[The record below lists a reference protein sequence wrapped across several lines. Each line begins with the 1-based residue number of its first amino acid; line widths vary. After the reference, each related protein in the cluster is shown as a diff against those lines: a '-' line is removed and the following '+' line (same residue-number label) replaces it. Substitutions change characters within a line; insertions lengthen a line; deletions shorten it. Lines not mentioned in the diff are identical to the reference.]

1 MDAATTTS
9 DGAPWIVVID
19 DEANDRALAA
29 RALKREFPGA
39 RLTLVATQAEWAPV
53 REALAGMRA
62 VVATGASVAV
72 VTDYRFRWSDG
83 LTLLRDVRAICPDC
97 PVVMFTN
104 TGSEDVAVE
113 AMKSGLDDYV
123 IKNPETAPRLA
134 RAVRGALDRRA
145 AGVRAA
151 RAEAAALAA
160 RQRAARLQAV
170 TAALARA
177 ATPADVAHA
186 AVQEGLAAMGAA
198 TASIA
203 AYPRRAQATPAAP
216 AVPGRSTPVAAIT
229 IAPDRP
235 GMSHGA
241 GDHLELLAAAG
252 HHPAWVER
260 WARIAVTGDLPLADA
275 VRTGRP
281 IWIEGREAV
290 DARYPQ
296 MGMYTQLGSAG
307 LIAVPLV
314 ARAGGERRVVGALGA
329 TFHEARML
337 DVDERAYFET
347 LAGLTAQ
354 ALERAWLYEDEQVA
368 RRAAEAANLA
378 KTQFLAT
385 MSHELRTP
393 LNAIQGHVQ
402 LVELGIH
409 GDVTAAQRDAL
420 ERVQRAQRHLLGL
433 IDDVLNYARLESGRV
448 EFHVRA
454 VTPAELVRDVTA
466 MVEPQLLAKR
476 ITFDIAR
483 AVSPAASRVQ
493 AWADREKLV
502 QILLNLLSNAI
513 KFTREGGRVTIE
525 VDGGAGTP
533 GASGAPGALVALRV
547 RDTGIGIPRDKLET
561 IFEPFVQVD
570 ASLTRGIG
578 GTGLGLAISRDLAR
592 GMGGDLTAA
601 SVVGEGSTFTVTLRR
616 VDPTTGELA

>member
-1 MDAATTTS
+1 VSVRAEDSVHDGRADAAGST
-9 DGAPWIVVID
+9 GGVPWLVVID
-19 DEANDRALAA
+19 DEANDRALAV
-29 RALKREFPGA
+29 RALKREFPDA
-39 RLTLVATQAEWAPV
+39 RITAIATAAEWAPV
-53 REALAGMRA
+53 REALGEMRTD
-62 VVATGASVAV
+62 VGSRGAVAV

-83 LTLLRDVRAICPDC
+83 LALLKDVRALCPDC

-104 TGSEDVAVE
+104 TGSEDLAVE
-113 AMKSGLDDYV
+113 AMKAGLDDYV

-145 AGVRAA
+145 AAARAA
-151 RAEAAALAA
+151 RAEASAEAA
-160 RQRAARLQAV
+160 RRRAARLQAV

-177 ATPADVAHA
+177 ASPAEVAHA
-186 AVQEGLAAMGAA
+186 AVHEGLVAMGAS
-198 TASIA
+198 TASLA
-203 AYPRRAQATPAAP
+203 AFPRRAPASPATPPVQDAT
-216 AVPGRSTPVAAIT
+216 GRPTP
-229 IAPDRP
+229 
-235 GMSHGA
+235 SHGTS
-241 GDHLELLAAAG
+241 DHLELLANAG
-252 HHPAWVER
+252 HDPVWIER
-260 WARIAVTGDLPLADA
+260 WMRIDLTRRAPLSDA
-275 VRTGRP
+275 VRQGATV
-281 IWIEGREAV
+281 WVEGREAMA
-290 DARYPQ
+290 ARYPDLAARTEF
-296 MGMYTQLGSAG
+296 GGGG
-307 LIAVPLV
+307 LMAVPLAV
-314 ARAGGERRVVGALGA
+314 RAGSAVRVVGALGA
-329 TFHEARML
+329 SFPESRML
-337 DVDERAYFET
+337 DADERAYFET
-347 LAGLTAQ
+347 LGGLAAQ

-368 RRAAEAANLA
+368 RREAEAANLA

-448 EFHVRA
+448 RFDPRA
-454 VTPAELVRDVTA
+454 VTLGDVMRDVTA

-483 AVSPAASRVQ
+483 AVSPSASRVR

-502 QILLNLLSNAI
+502 QVLLNLLSNAI
-513 KFTREGGRVTIE
+513 KFTAEGGRVTIGVEE
-525 VDGGAGTP
+525 V
-533 GASGAPGALVALRV
+533 APPEGPPLVLVRV
-547 RDTGIGIPRDKLET
+547 RDTGIGIPKDKLET

-592 GMGGDLTAA
+592 GMGGELSATSAI
-601 SVVGEGSTFTVTLRR
+601 GEGSTFTLALKR
-616 VDPTTGELA
+616 VEGGEG